1 MKPLDEELDP
11 ILTRS
16 EEEWELILERTLKH
30 PIEDVWAALTESGQ
44 LLAWGPFATDRDLV
58 STGPVVL
65 SHVNNSEENVK
76 RQGEVLAVEAPRLL
90 IFKWG
95 KDILRWELSSSDH
108 NTLLILRHRFTEY
121 EMAPSLAAGWTL
133 CLKGLTGILE
143 GKQMP
148 SMAGSNAVLYGWQ
161 GLHDKYKK
169 FFESNLTND

>member
-16 EEEWELILERTLKH
+16 EEEWVLILERTLKH

-44 LLAWGPFATDRDLV
+44 LPAWGPFATDRDLV

-65 SHVNNSEENVK
+65 SHVNH
-76 RQGEVLAVEAPRLL
+76 REVLAVEAPRLL

-95 KDILRWELSSSDH
+95 NDILRWELSSSDH

-169 FFESNLTND
+169 FFESNLTSD